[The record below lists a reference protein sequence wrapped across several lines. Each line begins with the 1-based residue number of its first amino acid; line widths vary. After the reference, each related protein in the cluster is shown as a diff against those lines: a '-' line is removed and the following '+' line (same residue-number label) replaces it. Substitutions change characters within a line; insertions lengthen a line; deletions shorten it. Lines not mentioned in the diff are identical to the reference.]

1 MIHVGWWSCVCAS
14 VCLCALYVCVCAC
27 VGARLCGTSARA
39 QGCLCVQGVRACAGA
54 LGACVPCA
62 HVRLRLCVCER
73 MCIYVYMRAYIV
85 FLRTRGGERQWQ
97 EVGVP
102 WLLAGVACR
111 ADGGTSAVH
120 RRFLGQA
127 TNADFDSHLLPV
139 NRMATRMPCM
149 GHRVVIARHCWRAR
163 VRKSARSSSFLTI
176 SVLLHDSGRNW
187 IRYTSKA
194 NPHRSSS
201 LGMGSHIRTMSSK
214 CALHVAS
221 Q

>member
-1 MIHVGWWSCVCAS
+1 MCVRLCVCVRCMSVFAPAS
-14 VCLCALYVCVCAC
+14 VHVSVAHLLVRRGAC
-27 VGARLCGTSARA
+27 VF
-39 QGCLCVQGVRACAGA
+39 RACARA
-54 LGACVPCA
+54 RARWVRVC
-62 HVRLRLCVCER
+62 HVRMCACACVCER

-85 FLRTRGGERQWQ
+85 FLRTRGGECQWQ

-163 VRKSARSSSFLTI
+163 IPRRATVRKSARSSSFLTI